1 MSAEE
6 RFQAALERAGERAGG
21 GIGTLGE
28 KTLHACLKYYLEPD
42 ETHHEVRVGRYVADI
57 ADGESVTEIQSR
69 QFYRLQ
75 KKLAV
80 FLDRGPVTLVYP
92 VAKAKWVSWV
102 SPETGEIV
110 SRRRS
115 PRRGSAAD
123 VLPELYALRDL
134 LDQTG
139 LRIRV
144 VLLEVEEYRL
154 LNGWGPEKKRG
165 SARYERRPLALL
177 GDLEL
182 CSRADYAA
190 LVPPALPEEFVSREF
205 AGACRLSES
214 RARAALCVLTRLGA
228 VRRVG
233 KRGRALVY
241 ARGKPSEVEALD
253 KLLPGA
259 AVRKEEGTRE
269 EQR

>member
-1 MSAEE
+1 MNAEE

-28 KTLHACLKYYLEPD
+28 KTLHACLKYYLDPD
-42 ETHHEVRVGRYVADI
+42 GTHHEVRVGRYVADI

-69 QFYRLQ
+69 QFYRLR

-80 FLDRGPVTLVYP
+80 FLERGPVSVVYP
-92 VAKAKWVSWV
+92 VAKEKWVSWV

-134 LDQTG
+134 LDSPR

-154 LNGWGPEKKRG
+154 LDGWGPKKKRG
-165 SARYERRPLALL
+165 GARYERRPLALR

-182 CSRADYAA
+182 GSRADYAA
-190 LVPPALPEEFVSREF
+190 LVPPALPDEFVSREF
-205 AGACRLSES
+205 ARACRLSEA
-214 RARAALCVLTRLGA
+214 RARAALCVLTRLG
-228 VRRVG
+228 VLQRTG
-233 KRGRALVY
+233 KRGRMLVY
-241 ARGKPSEVEALD
+241 ARGEPSEMEALD
-253 KLLPGA
+253 ELLPGA
-259 AVRKEEGTRE
+259 AVRKEEGARE